1 MKNRFNQM
9 GLTSKTHFKLYKSGR
24 RWVTAGITVFSVG
37 LGLTFSQVEQ
47 VKAATSTTADDAES
61 SSNVSASATTVK
73 SQTVVL
79 KSGASSTTE
88 KADTAATVSTAAE
101 TTSTAK
107 SDEATKTDSGS
118 TRAKTDATTNSSRT
132 VTKTGDATS
141 TTATDEASTV
151 NASSDN
157 TKADTTATVSSDTVV
172 FQSETSDTQSTVASK
187 ADSSSVATTNQA
199 TTAKSTGTSVLSGAT
214 TPATT
219 QGTKDDSNMSNQ
231 NGNQENPSTGNSTT
245 DATTDSSN
253 DSDSSEQASDTASES
268 DVAVNASIDSS
279 TTPVTRLRTNAT
291 MAALSLTPTT
301 TSTSL
306 TTKSAIQAVSAVAS
320 ADETQA
326 TVSLATKG
334 TVTMTYHVNNADL
347 NYLGDH
353 ISGPGA
359 NPDNDIAYYI
369 QDAAGNYLTD
379 ANDQKVNLLY
389 LLLLDVG
396 NVKDYFDIAYTDV
409 NGQVTN
415 YNGDTDLANLDQ
427 VGTYAFTLSA
437 AGKSAMAGIIQEN
450 ATYYDLADDVD
461 LDDYVPTFSAGASDY
476 TFTVKIL
483 PATISR
489 DGLDNKHIANILL
502 MASASQKYAGSLT
515 MLPQITVRDGSSKI
529 ILQIKNG
536 VITAASNDVAGQ
548 ANQTILTAADFTDTY
563 QGAEP
568 NLTGADVGS
577 YTMTLNAAGQA
588 AIQAA
593 LGSNYVLDAS
603 SVFTEANNKVTAAP
617 LALTAADDTVTY
629 DGKAHG
635 TSVSV
640 TNGTAYDQFDFT
652 TSTEINAGSYT
663 MTAGLA
669 DADQAALLAKNY
681 TVTKIDGTLVIE
693 PAALTVTV
701 NNVSVDYDGQAHG
714 TTASVTS
721 GTNYDA
727 LAFTAV
733 TADGSGTATETNV
746 GSYAMTGT
754 TADATQNYQI
764 TYVNG
769 TLTINT
775 VKATITIPSQVYW
788 VDGTTKNL
796 TATVSGT
803 VNGESLSYRLT
814 DGMST
819 VGTKTITATVDQTSA
834 VNQNYQISVTPGTLT
849 IGDVDVAYRYE
860 YIDADGQTHVV
871 ATDTGRATHGTDV
884 TAANYLN
891 YTTVGQPKTGYTLTS
906 DNTGIAANGT
916 LSDEGGTVVYVYLA
930 NMEKATVT
938 YVDGTTGATLTATP
952 LEGAYGTTSDYRTA
966 DTIANY
972 ENNGYKLVSDNYP
985 NNGVSFDEDGTVKS
999 FQVTLVHKFVT
1010 VTPDDPGYPGEP
1022 IEPDNPNG
1030 PKYPVGTATDDLTE
1044 AVRQTIEYRYQ
1055 NGNQAV
1061 ADNVQTLTFSRTATV
1076 DEVNQAVVYT
1086 DWLTSGA
1093 ITGAYQTVVSPVIT
1107 GYTADKLS
1115 VAGQDSVTGASDN
1128 TTIVVTYQL
1137 NQETATVA
1145 YVDGTTG
1152 KTLETKT
1159 LTGDYQTVSDYQTTD
1174 TIAKYLDQ
1182 GYQLAGNDFPA
1193 SGQLFDEDGIVQTYT
1208 VTLTHKLVTVTP
1220 DDPGYPG
1227 EPIDPDN
1234 PNGPIYP
1241 VGTTTA
1247 DLTKSIRQ
1255 TINYRYQNGSQAAA
1269 DNVQTVT
1276 FKRSGTVDEVDKTV
1290 VYTDW
1295 NTGNARTGTYT
1306 AVTSPIMTGYTAD
1319 KLSVAGNDGVA
1330 NTDLNTQITVTY
1342 TANQEQATV
1351 TYIDVMTGKTL
1362 SIESLTGGYQTIS
1375 DYSTAATIAKYGKAG
1390 YALVTDDYPV
1400 SGNIFANDGKPQT
1413 YTVTLTH
1420 KLVTVTPDNPGTP
1433 GEPIDPDN
1441 PDGPTYPAGT
1451 ALDGLNK
1458 AVRQTINYRYQD
1470 GSQAAADNVQTVT
1483 FTRTATVDEVEHSV
1497 VYTDWT
1503 TGNDTTGTYA
1513 PVTSPV
1519 MTGYTVDQSCVAG
1532 TDAVTNTDSN
1542 TNVVVT
1548 YTANQE
1554 QATVTYIDET
1564 TGKTLSIQPLTGDYQ
1579 TAAAYRT
1586 AATIASYVNQ
1596 GYELVSD
1603 DYPSS
1608 GQIFDQDG
1616 VTPAYTVKL
1625 IHQLITV
1632 TPDQPGTP
1640 GQPID
1645 SKNPGGPSYPAGT
1658 AKTDLTKDVLQTIN
1672 YQYQNGRQAAADNVQ
1687 TVMFTRTATVDEVAK
1702 SVVYTDWATGD
1713 GARGIYHAMTV
1724 PTITGY
1730 TPDQSRIAGNNAV
1743 TSDDQNTTL
1752 TVTYAPNQET
1762 AFVSYIDG
1770 TTGKTLATKQL
1781 TGAYQS
1787 KSDYRTADQ
1796 IATYVQAG
1804 YELVGDDFPTS
1815 GLIFNQDGVKQTYT
1829 VKLGHKLITVTP
1841 DEPGTP
1847 GQPIDPDNPAGPT
1860 YPRGTAVQDLT
1871 KSVSQT
1877 IHYQFSDG
1885 RSAGADQVQTLI
1897 FDRKATIDEV
1907 DGTLVYT
1914 TWLNGT
1920 TATGRYTPVAT
1931 PQMTGYTADQQRV
1944 TGNEAVTDAD
1954 QNTDVVVTYTL
1965 NTEQAVVTYVDDTT
1979 GKTLATKT
1987 LTGDYQT
1994 ASAYRTAATI
2004 ASYVSRGY
2012 ELTSD
2017 DFPTS
2022 GLIFNHDGVVTHY
2035 LVRLAHGTDATTTT
2049 KTITQTVRYQ
2059 DGAGKQLHADT
2070 VRTLTFSR
2078 ADVVDK
2084 VTGDVTVG
2092 AWSSNDAGST
2102 FASVPALSIAG
2113 YRATVAG
2120 VPAVTVTPTSGDDV
2134 QTIRYVA
2141 DEPNPGE
2148 TPKTPDK
2155 TVTVT
2160 TPDKIT
2166 PAKKTP
2172 QTGTQQKVNQT
2183 AQTKR
2188 ATSATKQSDRVNQ
2201 SVQAKRQVVTLQTKQ
2216 PTRMHHTAETKRP
2229 AAVAKSVQSTA
2240 SVKSATT
2247 QAPVRQQAQTHKQ
2260 ATLPQTGDDRQ
2271 ASVAAEILGLTA
2283 ATLLVGLGALLKK
2296 RRN

>member
-47 VKAATSTTADDAES
+47 VKAATSTAADDAES

-79 KSGASSTTE
+79 KSGASSTSTE
-88 KADTAATVSTAAE
+88 KADNAT
-101 TTSTAK
+101 TAK

-118 TRAKTDATTNSSRT
+118 TGAKTDATTNSSRT
-132 VTKTGDATS
+132 ATKTGDEMA

-187 ADSSSVATTNQA
+187 ADSASVATTNQA

-214 TPATT
+214 TNPTVQSANDDLNKTN
-219 QGTKDDSNMSNQ
+219 QGNLSADS
-231 NGNQENPSTGNSTT
+231 STT
-245 DATTDSSN
+245 DATTSDPKDSS
-253 DSDSSEQASDTASES
+253 SSATTSDTVSEA
-268 DVAVNASIDSS
+268 DVAVNASVDSS

-334 TVTMTYHVNNADL
+334 TVTMTYHVNNAAL

-353 ISGPGA
+353 ISGPEA
-359 NPDNDIAYYI
+359 SPDNDIAYNI

-379 ANDQKVNLLY
+379 TNGQKVNLLY
-389 LLLLDVG
+389 LLFMDVA
-396 NVKDYFDIAYTDV
+396 NVKDYFDIAYTDI
-409 NGQVTN
+409 NDQVTN
-415 YNGDTDLANLDQ
+415 YNGDTDLAELDQ

-437 AGKSAMAGIIQEN
+437 AGKSAMADVIQEY

-461 LDDYVPTFSAGASDY
+461 LDDYVPTFSADASAY
-476 TFTVKIL
+476 TFTVKIS
-483 PATISR
+483 PATIT
-489 DGLDNKHIANILL
+489 NKGVGDILL
-502 MASASQKYAGSLT
+502 MAATSQKYSGSLT
-515 MLPQITVRDGSSKI
+515 MLPQVTVWDGSNKI

-536 VITAASNDVAGQ
+536 VITAASDDIAGQ

-563 QGAEP
+563 QGTEP

-588 AIQAA
+588 AIQVA

-603 SVFTEANNKVTAAP
+603 SVFTKTSNKVTAAP

-629 DGKAHG
+629 DGKTHG

-640 TNGTAYDQFDFT
+640 TSGTAYDQFDFT
-652 TSTEINAGSYT
+652 TPTEINAGSYT

-681 TVTKIDGTLVIE
+681 TVTKIDGTLVIK

-721 GTNYDA
+721 GTSYDA
-727 LAFTAV
+727 LTFTAV
-733 TADGSGTATETNV
+733 TADGSGTATETNA

-803 VNGESLSYRLT
+803 VDDESLSYRLT

-916 LSDEGGTVVYVYLA
+916 LSDEGGTVLYVYLA

-972 ENNGYKLVSDNYP
+972 ENNGYELVSDNYP

-1061 ADNVQTLTFSRTATV
+1061 ADNVQTLTFSRIATV

-1193 SGQLFDEDGIVQTYT
+1193 SGQLFDEDGIIQTYT

-1234 PNGPIYP
+1234 PNGPTYP

-1255 TINYRYQNGSQAAA
+1255 TINYRYQDGSQAAA

-1276 FKRSGTVDEVDKTV
+1276 FKRTGTVDEVDNTV

-1351 TYIDVMTGKTL
+1351 TYIDATTGKTL
-1362 SIESLTGGYQTIS
+1362 SIDSLTGGYQTTS

-1390 YALVTDDYPV
+1390 YALVTDNYPV

-1458 AVRQTINYRYQD
+1458 VVRQTINYRYQD

-1519 MTGYTVDQSCVAG
+1519 MTGYTVDQSRVAG
-1532 TDAVTNTDSN
+1532 NDAVTNTDSN

-1564 TGKTLSIQPLTGDYQ
+1564 TGKTLSIQRLSGDYH
-1579 TAAAYRT
+1579 TAADYRT
-1586 AATIASYVNQ
+1586 AATIADYVNQ

-1616 VTPAYTVKL
+1616 VTQAYTVKL

-1672 YQYQNGRQAAADNVQ
+1672 YRYQNGGQAAADNVQ
-1687 TVMFTRTATVDEVAK
+1687 TVTFTRTATVDEVDH
-1702 SVVYTDWATGD
+1702 SVVYTDWTTGG
-1713 GARGIYHAMTV
+1713 GARGVYQAMTV

-1743 TSDDQNTTL
+1743 TSHDQNTTL

-1762 AFVSYIDG
+1762 AFVSYVDG
-1770 TTGKTLATKQL
+1770 TTGKMLATKQL
-1781 TGAYQS
+1781 TGTYQS

-1804 YELVGDDFPTS
+1804 YELVNDDYPTS

-1829 VKLGHKLITVTP
+1829 IKLGHKLITVTP

-1860 YPRGTAVQDLT
+1860 YPNGTAAQDLT

-1885 RSAGADQVQTLI
+1885 RSAGADQIQTLT
-1897 FDRKATIDEV
+1897 FDRTATIDEV

-1914 TWLNGT
+1914 AWLNGT
-1920 TATGRYTPVAT
+1920 ASTGRYTPVAT

-1944 TGNEAVTDAD
+1944 AGNNAVTSAD

-1965 NTEQAVVTYVDDTT
+1965 NAEQAVVTYVDATT
-1979 GKTLATKT
+1979 GKTLATEV

-2004 ASYVSRGY
+2004 TSYVSRGY

-2017 DFPTS
+2017 DYPTS
-2022 GLIFNHDGVVTHY
+2022 GLIFNHDGVATHY

-2084 VTGDVTVG
+2084 VTGDVTAG
-2092 AWSSNDAGST
+2092 AWSSSDAGST
-2102 FASVPALSIAG
+2102 FASVPALSITG

-2155 TVTVT
+2155 IVTVT

-2188 ATSATKQSDRVNQ
+2188 ATSATKQSDRVNR
-2201 SVQAKRQVVTLQTKQ
+2201 SVQAKRQVVTPKTKQ
-2216 PTRMHHTAETKRP
+2216 STRVRHTAETKRP

-2240 SVKSATT
+2240 SVRSATT

>member
-47 VKAATSTTADDAES
+47 VKAATSTAADDAES
-61 SSNVSASATTVK
+61 SSNVNASATTVK

-88 KADTAATVSTAAE
+88 KADTAATASTAAK

-118 TRAKTDATTNSSRT
+118 TGAKTDATTNSSRT
-132 VTKTGDATS
+132 ATKTGDEMA
-141 TTATDEASTV
+141 TTATDETSTV

-172 FQSETSDTQSTVASK
+172 SQSETSDTQSTVASK
-187 ADSSSVATTNQA
+187 SDSASVATTNQA
-199 TTAKSTGTSVLSGAT
+199 TTDESTGTSVLSDAT

-219 QGTKDDSNMSNQ
+219 QGTKDDSNTSNQ

-268 DVAVNASIDSS
+268 DVAVNASVDSS
-279 TTPVTRLRTNAT
+279 ATPMTRLRTNAT

-334 TVTMTYHVNNADL
+334 TVTMTYHVNNAAL

-353 ISGPGA
+353 ISGPEA
-359 NPDNDIAYYI
+359 SPDNDIAYNI

-379 ANDQKVNLLY
+379 TNGQKVNLLY
-389 LLLLDVG
+389 LLFMDVG
-396 NVKDYFDIAYTDV
+396 NVKDYFDIAYKDV

-415 YNGDTDLANLDQ
+415 YNGDTDLAELDQ

-437 AGKSAMAGIIQEN
+437 AGKSAMADIIQEY
-450 ATYYDLADDVD
+450 ATYYDLADDVN

-483 PATISR
+483 PATIT
-489 DGLDNKHIANILL
+489 NKGVGNILL
-502 MASASQKYAGSLT
+502 MAATSQEYSGSLT
-515 MLPQITVRDGSSKI
+515 MLPQVTVRDGSSKI

-536 VITAASNDVAGQ
+536 VITAASDDIAGQ

-563 QGAEP
+563 QGTEP

-603 SVFTEANNKVTAAP
+603 SVFTKTSNKVTAAP
-617 LALTAADDTVTY
+617 LQLTAADDTVTY

-640 TNGTAYDQFDFT
+640 TSGTAYDQFDFT
-652 TSTEINAGSYT
+652 TPTEINAGSYT

-681 TVTKIDGTLVIE
+681 TVTKIDGTLVIK

-701 NNVSVDYDGQAHG
+701 NNASVDYDGQAHG

-727 LAFTAV
+727 LTFTAV
-733 TADGSGTATETNV
+733 TADGSGTATETNA
-746 GSYAMTGT
+746 GAYAMTGT

-814 DGMST
+814 DGMSS

-834 VNQNYQISVTPGTLT
+834 VNQNYQIGVTPGTLT
-849 IGDVDVAYRYE
+849 LGDVDVVYRYE

-891 YTTVGQPKTGYTLTS
+891 YTTVGKPKTGYTLKS

-930 NMEKATVT
+930 NTETATVT
-938 YVDGTTGATLTATP
+938 YVDGTTGATLTAAP

-972 ENNGYKLVSDNYP
+972 ENNGYALVSDNYP

-1055 NGNQAV
+1055 NGSQAV

-1137 NQETATVA
+1137 NQETATVT

-1152 KTLETKT
+1152 ETLEPKT
-1159 LTGDYQTVSDYQTTD
+1159 LTGDYQTLSDYQTAD
-1174 TIAKYLDQ
+1174 TIAKYLDL
-1182 GYQLAGNDFPA
+1182 GYQLASDNFPT
-1193 SGQLFDEDGIVQTYT
+1193 SGQIFDEDGVVQTYT

-1234 PNGPIYP
+1234 PNGPTYP

-1276 FKRSGTVDEVDKTV
+1276 FKRSGTVDEVANTV

-1319 KLSVAGNDGVA
+1319 KLSVASNDGVA

-1351 TYIDVMTGKTL
+1351 TYIDATTGKTL
-1362 SIESLTGGYQTIS
+1362 SIDSLTGGYQTTS

-1400 SGNIFANDGKPQT
+1400 SGNIFANDGNPQT

-1420 KLVTVTPDNPGTP
+1420 KLVTVTPDDPGTP

-1441 PDGPTYPAGT
+1441 PDGPTYPVGT
-1451 ALDGLNK
+1451 AIDDLTK

-1470 GSQAAADNVQTVT
+1470 GSQAAADNVQTVM
-1483 FTRTATVDEVEHSV
+1483 FTRTATVDEVANTV

-1503 TGNDTTGTYA
+1503 NGSDTTGTYA

-1519 MTGYTVDQSCVAG
+1519 MTGYTVDQSRVAG
-1532 TDAVTNTDSN
+1532 TDVVTSKDSD

-1564 TGKTLSIQPLTGDYQ
+1564 TGKTLSIQRLSGDYH
-1579 TAAAYRT
+1579 TASAYRT

-1596 GYELVSD
+1596 GYELLSD
-1603 DYPSS
+1603 DYPTS

-1616 VTPAYTVKL
+1616 VTQAYTVKL
-1625 IHQLITV
+1625 GHQLITV

-1645 SKNPGGPSYPAGT
+1645 PDNPAGPSYPAGT

-1672 YQYQNGRQAAADNVQ
+1672 YRYQNGRQAAADNVQ
-1687 TVMFTRTATVDEVAK
+1687 TVTFTRTATVDEVDHL
-1702 SVVYTDWATGD
+1702 VIIYTDWTSGD
-1713 GARGIYHAMTV
+1713 GPRGIYQAMTS

-1762 AFVSYIDG
+1762 AFVSYVDG
-1770 TTGKTLATKQL
+1770 TTGKTLATKQV

-1804 YELVGDDFPTS
+1804 YELVSDDFPTS

-1885 RSAGADQVQTLI
+1885 RSAGTDQVQTLT
-1897 FDRKATIDEV
+1897 FDRTATIDEV

-1914 TWLNGT
+1914 AWLNGT

-1931 PQMTGYTADQQRV
+1931 PQITGYTADQQRV
-1944 TGNEAVTDAD
+1944 AGNEAVTSAD

-1965 NTEQAVVTYVDDTT
+1965 NTEQAVITYVDATT

-2022 GLIFNHDGVVTHY
+2022 GLIFNHDGVATHY

-2084 VTGDVTVG
+2084 VTGDVTAG

-2102 FASVPALSIAG
+2102 FASVPALSITG

-2120 VPAVTVTPTSGDDV
+2120 IPAVTVTPTSGDDV

-2148 TPKTPDK
+2148 TPKTPNK

-2188 ATSATKQSDRVNQ
+2188 ATSATKQADRVNQ
-2201 SVQAKRQVVTLQTKQ
+2201 SVQAKRQVVTLQRKQ
-2216 PTRMHHTAETKRP
+2216 STRVRHTAETKRP

-2240 SVKSATT
+2240 SIKSSTT

>member
-47 VKAATSTTADDAES
+47 VKAATSTAADDAES

-88 KADTAATVSTAAE
+88 KADTAATASTAAE

-118 TRAKTDATTNSSRT
+118 TGTKTDATTNSSRT
-132 VTKTGDATS
+132 ATKTGDEMA
-141 TTATDEASTV
+141 TTATDETSTV

-157 TKADTTATVSSDTVV
+157 TKADTTTTVSSDTAAS
-172 FQSETSDTQSTVASK
+172 QSETSDTQSTVASK
-187 ADSSSVATTNQA
+187 SDSASVATTNQA
-199 TTAKSTGTSVLSGAT
+199 TTAKSTGTSVLSDAT
-214 TPATT
+214 TKPTVQSANDDLNQTN
-219 QGTKDDSNMSNQ
+219 QGSL
-231 NGNQENPSTGNSTT
+231 STDNSTT
-245 DATTDSSN
+245 DATTANSKDSG
-253 DSDSSEQASDTASES
+253 SSATTSDTVSEA
-268 DVAVNASIDSS
+268 DVAVNASVDSS
-279 TTPVTRLRTNAT
+279 TTPMTRLRTNAT

-334 TVTMTYHVNNADL
+334 TVTMTYHVNNAAL

-353 ISGPGA
+353 ISGPEA
-359 NPDNDIAYYI
+359 SPDNDIAYNI

-379 ANDQKVNLLY
+379 TNGQKVNLLY
-389 LLLLDVG
+389 LLFMDVG
-396 NVKDYFDIAYTDV
+396 NVKDYFDIAYKDV

-415 YNGDTDLANLDQ
+415 YNGDTDLAELDQ

-437 AGKSAMAGIIQEN
+437 AGKSAMADIIQEY
-450 ATYYDLADDVD
+450 ATYYDLADDVN
-461 LDDYVPTFSAGASDY
+461 LDDYVPTFSADASAY
-476 TFTVKIL
+476 TFTVKIS
-483 PATISR
+483 PATITNE
-489 DGLDNKHIANILL
+489 GVGNILL
-502 MASASQKYAGSLT
+502 MAATSQEYSGSLT
-515 MLPQITVRDGSSKI
+515 MLPQVTVRDGSSKI

-536 VITAASNDVAGQ
+536 VITAASDDIAGQ

-603 SVFTEANNKVTAAP
+603 SVFTKTSNKVAAAP
-617 LALTAADDTVTY
+617 LQLTAADDTVTY

-635 TSVSV
+635 TGVSV
-640 TNGTAYDQFDFT
+640 TSGTAYDQFDFT
-652 TSTEINAGSYT
+652 TPTEINAGSYT

-681 TVTKIDGTLVIE
+681 TVTKIDGTLVIK

-701 NNVSVDYDGQAHG
+701 NNASVDYDGQAHG

-727 LAFTAV
+727 LTFTAV
-733 TADGSGTATETNV
+733 TADGSGTATETSA
-746 GSYAMTGT
+746 GAYAMTGT

-814 DGMST
+814 DGMSS

-834 VNQNYQISVTPGTLT
+834 VNQNYQIGVTPGTLAL
-849 IGDVDVAYRYE
+849 GDVDVVYRYE

-884 TAANYLN
+884 TAADYLN
-891 YTTVGQPKTGYTLTS
+891 YTTVGQPKTGYTLKS

-930 NMEKATVT
+930 NTEKATVT
-938 YVDGTTGATLTATP
+938 YVDGTTGATLTAAP

-972 ENNGYKLVSDNYP
+972 ENNGYELVSDNYP

-1055 NGNQAV
+1055 NGSQAV

-1137 NQETATVA
+1137 NQETATVT

-1152 KTLETKT
+1152 ETLEPKT
-1159 LTGDYQTVSDYQTTD
+1159 LTGDYQTLSDYQTAD
-1174 TIAKYLDQ
+1174 TIAKYLDM
-1182 GYQLAGNDFPA
+1182 GYQLASDNFPT
-1193 SGQLFDEDGIVQTYT
+1193 SGQIFDEDGVVQTYT

-1234 PNGPIYP
+1234 PNGPTYP

-1276 FKRSGTVDEVDKTV
+1276 FKRSGTVDEVANTV

-1295 NTGNARTGTYT
+1295 NTGNARAGTYT

-1375 DYSTAATIAKYGKAG
+1375 DYSTAAIIAKYGKAG
-1390 YALVTDDYPV
+1390 YALVTDGYPV

-1420 KLVTVTPDNPGTP
+1420 KLVTVTPDDPGTP
-1433 GEPIDPDN
+1433 GE
-1441 PDGPTYPAGT
+1441 
-1451 ALDGLNK
+1451 
-1458 AVRQTINYRYQD
+1458 
-1470 GSQAAADNVQTVT
+1470 
-1483 FTRTATVDEVEHSV
+1483 
-1497 VYTDWT
+1497 
-1503 TGNDTTGTYA
+1503 
-1513 PVTSPV
+1513 
-1519 MTGYTVDQSCVAG
+1519 
-1532 TDAVTNTDSN
+1532 
-1542 TNVVVT
+1542 
-1548 YTANQE
+1548 
-1554 QATVTYIDET
+1554 
-1564 TGKTLSIQPLTGDYQ
+1564 
-1579 TAAAYRT
+1579 
-1586 AATIASYVNQ
+1586 
-1596 GYELVSD
+1596 
-1603 DYPSS
+1603 
-1608 GQIFDQDG
+1608 
-1616 VTPAYTVKL
+1616 
-1625 IHQLITV
+1625 
-1632 TPDQPGTP
+1632 
-1640 GQPID
+1640 
-1645 SKNPGGPSYPAGT
+1645 
-1658 AKTDLTKDVLQTIN
+1658 
-1672 YQYQNGRQAAADNVQ
+1672 
-1687 TVMFTRTATVDEVAK
+1687 
-1702 SVVYTDWATGD
+1702 
-1713 GARGIYHAMTV
+1713 
-1724 PTITGY
+1724 
-1730 TPDQSRIAGNNAV
+1730 
-1743 TSDDQNTTL
+1743 
-1752 TVTYAPNQET
+1752 
-1762 AFVSYIDG
+1762 
-1770 TTGKTLATKQL
+1770 
-1781 TGAYQS
+1781 
-1787 KSDYRTADQ
+1787 
-1796 IATYVQAG
+1796 
-1804 YELVGDDFPTS
+1804 
-1815 GLIFNQDGVKQTYT
+1815 
-1829 VKLGHKLITVTP
+1829 
-1841 DEPGTP
+1841 
-1847 GQPIDPDNPAGPT
+1847 PIDPDNPAGPT

-1897 FDRKATIDEV
+1897 FERKATIDEV

-1931 PQMTGYTADQQRV
+1931 PQITGYTADQQRV
-1944 TGNEAVTDAD
+1944 AGNEAVTSAD

-1965 NTEQAVVTYVDDTT
+1965 NTEQAVITYVDATT
-1979 GKTLATKT
+1979 GKTLATET

-2022 GLIFNHDGVVTHY
+2022 GLIFNHDGVATHY

-2084 VTGDVTVG
+2084 VTGDVTAG

-2102 FASVPALSIAG
+2102 FASVPALSITG

-2120 VPAVTVTPTSGDDV
+2120 ITAVTVTPTSGDDV

-2148 TPKTPDK
+2148 TPKTPNK

-2201 SVQAKRQVVTLQTKQ
+2201 SVQAKHQVVTLQTKQ
-2216 PTRMHHTAETKRP
+2216 STRVRHTAETKRP
-2229 AAVAKSVQSTA
+2229 AAVAKSVQSTT
-2240 SVKSATT
+2240 SIKSSTT

>member
-47 VKAATSTTADDAES
+47 VKAATSTAADDAES

-88 KADTAATVSTAAE
+88 KADTAATASTAAE

-118 TRAKTDATTNSSRT
+118 TGAKTDATTNSSRT
-132 VTKTGDATS
+132 ATKTGDEMA
-141 TTATDEASTV
+141 TTATDETSTV

-172 FQSETSDTQSTVASK
+172 SQSETSDTQSTVASK
-187 ADSSSVATTNQA
+187 SDSASVATTNQA
-199 TTAKSTGTSVLSGAT
+199 TTDESTGTSVLSDAT

-219 QGTKDDSNMSNQ
+219 QGTKDDSNTSNQ

-268 DVAVNASIDSS
+268 DVAVNASVDSS
-279 TTPVTRLRTNAT
+279 ATPMTRLRTNAT

-334 TVTMTYHVNNADL
+334 TVSMTYHVNNAAL

-353 ISGPGA
+353 ISGPEA
-359 NPDNDIAYYI
+359 SPDNDIAYNI

-379 ANDQKVNLLY
+379 TNGQKVNLLY
-389 LLLLDVG
+389 LLFMDVG
-396 NVKDYFDIAYTDV
+396 NVKDYFDIAYKDV

-415 YNGDTDLANLDQ
+415 YNGDTDLAELDQ

-437 AGKSAMAGIIQEN
+437 AGKSAMADIIQEY
-450 ATYYDLADDVD
+450 ATYYDLADDVN
-461 LDDYVPTFSAGASDY
+461 LDDYVPTFSADASAY
-476 TFTVKIL
+476 TFTVKIS
-483 PATISR
+483 PATITNE
-489 DGLDNKHIANILL
+489 GVGNILL
-502 MASASQKYAGSLT
+502 MAATSQEYSGSLT
-515 MLPQITVRDGSSKI
+515 MLPQVTVRDGSSKI

-536 VITAASNDVAGQ
+536 VITAASDDIAGQ

-603 SVFTEANNKVTAAP
+603 SVFTKTSNKVTAAP
-617 LALTAADDTVTY
+617 LELTAADATVTY

-640 TNGTAYDQFDFT
+640 TSGTAYDQFDFT
-652 TSTEINAGSYT
+652 TPTEINAGSYT

-681 TVTKIDGTLVIE
+681 TVTKIDGTLVIK

-701 NNVSVDYDGQAHG
+701 NNASVDYDGQAHG

-727 LAFTAV
+727 LTFTAV
-733 TADGSGTATETNV
+733 TADGSGTATETNA

-814 DGMST
+814 DGMSS

-834 VNQNYQISVTPGTLT
+834 VNQNYQIGVTPGTLT
-849 IGDVDVAYRYE
+849 LGDVDVVYRYE

-884 TAANYLN
+884 AAADYLN
-891 YTTVGQPKTGYTLTS
+891 YTTVGQPKTGYTLKS

-930 NMEKATVT
+930 NTETATVT
-938 YVDGTTGATLTATP
+938 YVDGTTGATLTTAP

-972 ENNGYKLVSDNYP
+972 ENNGYELVSDNYP

-1055 NGNQAV
+1055 NGSQAV

-1137 NQETATVA
+1137 NQETATVT

-1152 KTLETKT
+1152 ETLEPKT
-1159 LTGDYQTVSDYQTTD
+1159 LTGDYQTLSDYQTAD
-1174 TIAKYLDQ
+1174 TIAKYLDL
-1182 GYQLAGNDFPA
+1182 GYQLASDNFPT
-1193 SGQLFDEDGIVQTYT
+1193 SGQIFDEDGVVQTYT

-1234 PNGPIYP
+1234 PNGPTYP

-1276 FKRSGTVDEVDKTV
+1276 FKRSGTVDEVANTV

-1420 KLVTVTPDNPGTP
+1420 KLVTVTPDDPGTP

-1441 PDGPTYPAGT
+1441 PDGPAYPAGT
-1451 ALDGLNK
+1451 AIDDLTK

-1483 FTRTATVDEVEHSV
+1483 FKRSGTVDEVANTV

-1503 TGNDTTGTYA
+1503 NGSDTTGTYA

-1519 MTGYTVDQSCVAG
+1519 MTGYTVDQSRVAG
-1532 TDAVTNTDSN
+1532 TDVVTSKDSD

-1564 TGKTLSIQPLTGDYQ
+1564 TGKTLSIQRLSGDYH
-1579 TAAAYRT
+1579 TASAYRT

-1596 GYELVSD
+1596 GYELLSD
-1603 DYPSS
+1603 DYPTS

-1616 VTPAYTVKL
+1616 VTQAYTVKL
-1625 IHQLITV
+1625 GHQLITV

-1645 SKNPGGPSYPAGT
+1645 PDNPAGPSYPAGT

-1687 TVMFTRTATVDEVAK
+1687 TVTFTRTATVDEVDHL
-1702 SVVYTDWATGD
+1702 VIIYTDWTSGD
-1713 GARGIYHAMTV
+1713 GPRGIYQAMTS

-1762 AFVSYIDG
+1762 TFVSYIDG

-1804 YELVGDDFPTS
+1804 YELVSDDFPTS

-1841 DEPGTP
+1841 DQPGTP
-1847 GQPIDPDNPAGPT
+1847 GQPINPDNPAGPT

-1885 RSAGADQVQTLI
+1885 RSAGSDQVQTLI

-1931 PQMTGYTADQQRV
+1931 PQITGYTADQQRV
-1944 TGNEAVTDAD
+1944 AGNEAVTSAD

-1965 NTEQAVVTYVDDTT
+1965 NTEQAVITYVDATT
-1979 GKTLATKT
+1979 GKTLATET

-2022 GLIFNHDGVVTHY
+2022 GLIFNHDGVATHY

-2084 VTGDVTVG
+2084 VTGDVTAG

-2102 FASVPALSIAG
+2102 FASVPALSITG

-2120 VPAVTVTPTSGDDV
+2120 TQAVTVTPTSGDDV

-2148 TPKTPDK
+2148 TPKTPNK

-2188 ATSATKQSDRVNQ
+2188 ATSATKQADRVNQ
-2201 SVQAKRQVVTLQTKQ
+2201 SVQAKRQVVTLQRKQ
-2216 PTRMHHTAETKRP
+2216 STRVRHTAETKRP

-2240 SVKSATT
+2240 SIKSSTT

>member
-47 VKAATSTTADDAES
+47 VKAATSTTVDDAES

-88 KADTAATVSTAAE
+88 KADTAATASTAAE

-118 TRAKTDATTNSSRT
+118 TGAKTDATTNSSRT
-132 VTKTGDATS
+132 ATKTGDATS
-141 TTATDEASTV
+141 TTATDETSTV

-172 FQSETSDTQSTVASK
+172 SQSETSDTQSTVASK
-187 ADSSSVATTNQA
+187 SDSASVATTNQT
-199 TTAKSTGTSVLSGAT
+199 TTAKSTVTSVLSGAT
-214 TPATT
+214 TKPTVQSANDGLNKTN
-219 QGTKDDSNMSNQ
+219 QGNLSADS
-231 NGNQENPSTGNSTT
+231 STT
-245 DATTDSSN
+245 DATTSDPKDSS
-253 DSDSSEQASDTASES
+253 SSATTSDTVSEA
-268 DVAVNASIDSS
+268 DVAVNASVDSS

-334 TVTMTYHVNNADL
+334 TVSMTYHVNNAAL

-353 ISGPGA
+353 ISGPEA

-379 ANDQKVNLLY
+379 TDNQKVNLLY
-389 LLLLDVG
+389 LLFMDVG
-396 NVKDYFDIAYTDV
+396 NVKDYFDIAYKDV

-415 YNGDTDLANLDQ
+415 YNGDTDLAELDQ

-437 AGKSAMAGIIQEN
+437 AGKSAMADIIQEY
-450 ATYYDLADDVD
+450 ATYYDIADDVN
-461 LDDYVPTFSAGASDY
+461 LDDYVPTFSASDSAY

-483 PATISR
+483 PATIT
-489 DGLDNKHIANILL
+489 NKGVGNILL
-502 MASASQKYAGSLT
+502 MAATSQEYSGSLT
-515 MLPQITVRDGSSKI
+515 MLPQVTVRDGSSKI

-536 VITAASNDVAGQ
+536 VITAASDDVAGQ
-548 ANQTILTAADFTDTY
+548 ASQTILTAADFTNTY
-563 QGAEP
+563 LGAEP

-577 YTMTLNAAGQA
+577 YTMTLNAAGRA

-603 SVFTEANNKVTAAP
+603 SVFTKTSNKVTAAP
-617 LALTAADDTVTY
+617 LALTAADGTVTY
-629 DGKAHG
+629 DGKTHG

-640 TNGTAYDQFDFT
+640 TSGTAYDQFDFT
-652 TSTEINAGSYT
+652 TPTEINTGSYT

-681 TVTKIDGTLVIE
+681 TVTKIDGTLVIK

-727 LAFTAV
+727 LTFTAV
-733 TADGSGTATETNV
+733 TADGSGTATETNA

-796 TATVSGT
+796 TATVAGT
-803 VNGESLSYRLT
+803 VDGESLSYRLT
-814 DGMST
+814 DGMSS

-834 VNQNYQISVTPGTLT
+834 VNQNYQIGVTPGTLT
-849 IGDVDVAYRYE
+849 IGDVNVTYRYE

-884 TAANYLN
+884 TAADYLN
-891 YTTVGQPKTGYTLTS
+891 YTTVGQLKTGYTLKS

-930 NMEKATVT
+930 NTETATVM
-938 YVDGTTGATLTATP
+938 YVDGTTGATLTAAP
-952 LEGAYGTTSDYRTA
+952 LQGAYGTTSDYRTA

-972 ENNGYKLVSDNYP
+972 ENNGYALASDNYP
-985 NNGVSFDEDGTVKS
+985 NNGVTFDEDGTAKN

-1030 PKYPVGTATDDLTE
+1030 PEYPVGTATDDLTE

-1137 NQETATVA
+1137 NQETATVT

-1152 KTLETKT
+1152 EILEPKT
-1159 LTGDYQTVSDYQTTD
+1159 LTGDYQTLSDYQTAD
-1174 TIAKYLDQ
+1174 TIAKYLDL
-1182 GYQLAGNDFPA
+1182 GYQLASDNFPT
-1193 SGQLFDEDGIVQTYT
+1193 SGQIFDEDGVVQTYT

-1234 PNGPIYP
+1234 PNGPTYP
-1241 VGTTTA
+1241 VGTATD

-1276 FKRSGTVDEVDKTV
+1276 FKRSGTVDEVANTV

-1330 NTDLNTQITVTY
+1330 NTDLNTRITVTY

-1351 TYIDVMTGKTL
+1351 IYVDATTGKTL
-1362 SIESLTGGYQTIS
+1362 SIELLTGGYQTTS

-1420 KLVTVTPDNPGTP
+1420 KLVTVTPDDPGTP

-1441 PDGPTYPAGT
+1441 PDGPTYPVGT
-1451 ALDGLNK
+1451 AIDDLTK

-1483 FTRTATVDEVEHSV
+1483 FTRTATVDEVANTV
-1497 VYTDWT
+1497 VYSDWT
-1503 TGNDTTGTYA
+1503 NGSDTTGTYA

-1519 MTGYTVDQSCVAG
+1519 MTGYTVDQSRVAG
-1532 TDAVTNTDSN
+1532 NDAVTNTDSN

-1548 YTANQE
+1548 YTANPE
-1554 QATVTYIDET
+1554 QATVTYIDAT
-1564 TGKTLSIQPLTGDYQ
+1564 TGKTLSIQRLSGDYH

-1586 AATIASYVNQ
+1586 ATTIASYVNQ
-1596 GYELVSD
+1596 GYELLSD
-1603 DYPSS
+1603 DYPTS

-1616 VTPAYTVKL
+1616 VTQAYTVKL
-1625 IHQLITV
+1625 GHQLITV

-1645 SKNPGGPSYPAGT
+1645 PDNPAGPSYPAGT

-1687 TVMFTRTATVDEVAK
+1687 TVTFTRTATVDEVDHL
-1702 SVVYTDWATGD
+1702 VIIYTDWTSGD
-1713 GARGIYHAMTV
+1713 GARGVYQAMTS

-1730 TPDQSRIAGNNAV
+1730 TPDQSQIAGNSAV
-1743 TSDDQNTTL
+1743 TSDDQNTTF
-1752 TVTYAPNQET
+1752 TVTYAPNQEI
-1762 AFVSYIDG
+1762 AFVSYVDAI
-1770 TTGKTLATKQL
+1770 TGKTLATKQL
-1781 TGAYQS
+1781 TGTYQS

-1804 YELVGDDFPTS
+1804 YELVSDDYPTS
-1815 GLIFNQDGVKQTYT
+1815 GLIFDQDGINQTYM
-1829 VKLGHKLITVTP
+1829 VKLGHQLITVTP
-1841 DEPGTP
+1841 DQPGTP
-1847 GQPIDPDNPAGPT
+1847 GQPIDPDNPNGPIF
-1860 YPRGTAVQDLT
+1860 PNGTAAQNLT

-1885 RSAGADQVQTLI
+1885 RSAGADQVQTLT
-1897 FDRKATIDEV
+1897 FDRTATIDEV

-1920 TATGRYTPVAT
+1920 ASTGRYTPVAT

-1944 TGNEAVTDAD
+1944 AGNNAVTFAD

-1965 NTEQAVVTYVDDTT
+1965 NTEQAVVTYVDATT
-1979 GKTLATKT
+1979 GKALATKT

-2004 ASYVSRGY
+2004 ASYMNQGY

-2022 GLIFNHDGVVTHY
+2022 GLIFNHDGVATHY

-2084 VTGDVTVG
+2084 VTGDVTAG

-2102 FASVPALSIAG
+2102 FASVPALSITG
-2113 YRATVAG
+2113 YRATVTG
-2120 VPAVTVTPTSGDDV
+2120 TQAVTVTPTSGDDV

-2141 DEPNPGE
+2141 DEHNPGE

-2172 QTGTQQKVNQT
+2172 QKVNQT

-2201 SVQAKRQVVTLQTKQ
+2201 SVQAKRQVVTPKTKQ
-2216 PTRMHHTAETKRP
+2216 STRVRHTAETKRP

-2240 SVKSATT
+2240 SVKSTTT